1 MRPELLLAAVCAAG
15 LFFGGH
21 IALTVE
27 EVKVEGTAAVSGR
40 DVMRRIGMAPES
52 GGKVFLFPGSV
63 SRSLKK
69 DRWIKSVSVDRDF
82 RGGAVIT
89 IEEKKPFCLSVSP
102 DGRLRYLDSD
112 GGDLGPAPVA
122 AHGTDYPVVRAP
134 AGFEREG
141 AKVLNLAASARS
153 APRWDDIS
161 EVAVLGGD
169 GFEIFTRR
177 GLKVELSGSDLAG
190 QWEKLEKISRN
201 LYEIGMRAKYINLR
215 RDGVGFVRPDGN

>member
-1 MRPELLLAAVCAAG
+1 MFLAVLCAAG
-15 LFFGGH
+15 VFFGARF
-21 IALTVE
+21 ALTVDR
-27 EVKVEGTAAVSGR
+27 VRVEGAAAVSER
-40 DVMRRIGMAPES
+40 DVVKRIGMAP
-52 GGKVFLFPGSV
+52 GGAGVLLLPGAA

-69 DRWIKSVSVDRDF
+69 DRWIKNVSVKRDF

-89 IEEKKPFCLSVSP
+89 IEEKKPFCLSVTS

-134 AGFEREG
+134 AGFESEG
-141 AKVLNLAASARS
+141 TRVLTLSSSARS

-177 GLKVELSGSDLAG
+177 GLKVELPGSDLDG

-201 LYEIGMRAKYINLR
+201 LYEIGLKAAYINLR
-215 RDGVGFVRPDGN
+215 RDGVGFVRPGGN

>member
-1 MRPELLLAAVCAAG
+1 MCAGG
-15 LFFGGH
+15 LFFGARF
-21 IALTVE
+21 ALTVDK
-27 EVKVEGTAAVSGR
+27 VRVEGAAAVSKR
-40 DVMRRIGMAPES
+40 DVVKRIGMAP
-52 GGKVFLFPGSV
+52 GGAGVLLFPGAV
-63 SRSLKK
+63 SRSLRK
-69 DRWIKSVSVDRDF
+69 DRWIQNVSVKRDF

-89 IEEKKPFCLSVSP
+89 IEEKKPFCLSVGP

-134 AGFEREG
+134 AGFESEG
-141 AKVLNLAASARS
+141 TRVLALSSSARS

-177 GLKVELSGSDLAG
+177 GLKVELPGSDLDG

-201 LYEIGMRAKYINLR
+201 LYEIGLKAAYINLR
-215 RDGVGFVRPDGN
+215 RDGVGFVRPGGN